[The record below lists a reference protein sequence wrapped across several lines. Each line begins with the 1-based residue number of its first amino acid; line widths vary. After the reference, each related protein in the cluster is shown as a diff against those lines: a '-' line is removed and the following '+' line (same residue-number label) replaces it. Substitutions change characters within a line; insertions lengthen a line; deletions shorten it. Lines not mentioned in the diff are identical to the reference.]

1 MTLHSVTRMLTFNFV
16 TKTLTFQLR
25 HENIDI
31 PTSSRLSVTVPIST
45 SSRKCQSA
53 AGSALSCAAVNLCM
67 LLNQINFIN
76 ENLLGASW
84 IFIYEI
90 DLDTVNSFSKCLQ
103 SHFDL
108 SISRSMPDCSTQGK
122 YFWTP

>member
-31 PTSSRLSVTVPIST
+31 PTSSRFSVTVSIST

-122 YFWTP
+122 YFLTP